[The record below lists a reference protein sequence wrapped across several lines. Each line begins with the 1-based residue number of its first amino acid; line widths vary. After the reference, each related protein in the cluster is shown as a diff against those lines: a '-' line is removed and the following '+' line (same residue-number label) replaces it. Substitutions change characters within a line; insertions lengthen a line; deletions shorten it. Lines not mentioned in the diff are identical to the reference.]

1 MKTHLS
7 NFPCCQ
13 GVDLGPIK
21 LTHPGLGLGSKEAGA
36 AESTLVR
43 LAATVTTV
51 SNFWTHG
58 SWRFHQQHLGGVKKR
73 LRGGGEW
80 SKGLWDSPL
89 HQGDVIIVYGL
100 LQ

>member
-13 GVDLGPIK
+13 GADLGPIR
-21 LTHPGLGLGSKEAGA
+21 LTHPGLGLGRKETGT
-36 AESTLVR
+36 AESILVR
-43 LAATVTTV
+43 LAATVTAL
-51 SNFWTHG
+51 SNFWAHG
-58 SWRFHQQHLGGVKKR
+58 CQRFHQQHLGNMKKG
-73 LRGGGEW
+73 LHGGGEW

-89 HQGDVIIVYGL
+89 HQGGVIIVYGL